1 MHQASLESA
10 CILPCPDVA
19 SGVVANAAAGCVAS
33 LTRSKYADTPNSNLT
48 IEVTA
53 KRKASLK
60 AVKNSLSV
68 LPLLHCAAKQLAL
81 KVQPLCRFPTKQ
93 AERACSPA

>member
-19 SGVVANAAAGCVAS
+19 SGVVANAATGRVAS
-33 LTRSKYADTPNSNLT
+33 LTMSKYADKVNSNLT

-53 KRKASLK
+53 KCKPSLK
-60 AVKNSLSV
+60 AVQSSLSV
-68 LPLLHCAAKQLAL
+68 LPLLHCAAKQL
-81 KVQPLCRFPTKQ
+81 R
-93 AERACSPA
+93 